1 MLSLKNERIYSLCLY
16 EADKS
21 DLLYQHGCIA
31 TYGGKIMAKACNTN
45 KTKLKDKIFNETTCT
60 CHAEINVL
68 IQLYNNLIKRSKSR
82 KIKRMFKKTTLYIS
96 RIKFSNNSYN
106 SAPCKECLDRIKFFN
121 IKRIIFYLDDDYY
134 SMDPKDFETTH
145 HSYGQIYINSI

>member
-1 MLSLKNERIYSLCLY
+1 
-16 EADKS
+16 
-21 DLLYQHGCIA
+21 
-31 TYGGKIMAKACNTN
+31 
-45 KTKLKDKIFNETTCT
+45 
-60 CHAEINVL
+60 
-68 IQLYNNLIKRSKSR
+68 
-82 KIKRMFKKTTLYIS
+82 MFKKTTLYIS

-134 SMDPKDFETTH
+134 RMDPKDFETTH